1 MVSQSVLIRR
11 AETADSPAIAR
22 AHCRQIPW
30 GLLSQCGEEFVTAFY
45 DALIRSPLG
54 FGLVA
59 EQEGRLVGFTMGVVN
74 WRRFYREFL
83 RRHLRMAVAVF
94 LSSLRRGRWRR
105 LLDTSRYATS
115 GDLPPAE
122 LISIALEA
130 EARGL
135 GVGAEL
141 VRRLLDEFA
150 ARKVEAVR
158 VTAGG
163 SNLKAQQLYER
174 TGFRLRSN
182 MEIHQG
188 ETAAVYVITLEPARV
203 AQT

>member
-1 MVSQSVLIRR
+1 MVSPSVLIRR
-11 AETADSPAIAR
+11 AEAADSRAIATM
-22 AHCRQIPW
+22 HCHQIPW

-59 EQEGRLVGFTMGVVN
+59 EQDGHLVGFTMGVVN

-83 RRHLRMAVAVF
+83 RRHLRMAAAVV
-94 LSSLRRGRWRR
+94 LSSLSGGRWRR
-105 LLDTSRYATS
+105 FLDTSRYATS

-130 EARGL
+130 EARGT

-150 ARKVEAVR
+150 ARDVEAVR

-174 TGFRLRSN
+174 IGFRLRSN
-182 MEIHQG
+182 MEIHPG
-188 ETAAVYVITLEPARV
+188 ETAAVYVIKLGPVQV
-203 AQT
+203 A